1 MVIQDWVSVVVGSLQ
16 NLWVGAVGVLGNV
29 IGALLV
35 LLVGLIVASGLA
47 ALVERVVNLLKLD
60 SLLKNLGLQE
70 YFDRAGLA
78 LNSGRFFGR
87 LVYWFLVVV
96 FLLAATDI
104 LGFFTLS
111 NFLREVLLYIPNV
124 LVAVLIMLAAVVIGG
139 FLRNL
144 VRASVKSAKL
154 HAPMFLGTL
163 TWWAVVI
170 FGFFAALSQL
180 GIAVA
185 IINSLVTGFVAMLAL
200 AGGIAFGL
208 GGKEY
213 AATLIKRFREHTEE
227 K

>member
-16 NLWVGAVGVLGNV
+16 NLWVGAVGVLGSI
-29 IGALLV
+29 IGALIV
-35 LLVGLIVASGLA
+35 LAVGLIVASGLA
-47 ALVERVVNLLKLD
+47 ALVERVVGLLKID
-60 SLLKNLGLQE
+60 KLLINIGLQE
-70 YFDRAGLA
+70 YFDRASIRI
-78 LNSGRFFGR
+78 NSARFFGR
-87 LVYWFLVVV
+87 IVYWFLVIV

-124 LVAVLIMLAAVVIGG
+124 IVAVLIMLAAVIIGNL
-139 FLRNL
+139 LRNI
-144 VRASVKSAKL
+144 VRASVESAKL
-154 HAPMFLGTL
+154 NAAGFLASL
-163 TWWAVVI
+163 TWWAVII

-180 GIAVA
+180 GIAVS

-208 GGKEY
+208 GGKDY
-213 AATLIKRFREHTEE
+213 ATSLLNKLRHHVGE